1 MLTARQVHLQQMGK
15 RENNRRKADVI
26 AKLKLEKDLTNKLF
40 AQMGIQQK
48 QLGVDK
54 LRSKI

>member
-1 MLTARQVHLQQMGK
+1 MGK